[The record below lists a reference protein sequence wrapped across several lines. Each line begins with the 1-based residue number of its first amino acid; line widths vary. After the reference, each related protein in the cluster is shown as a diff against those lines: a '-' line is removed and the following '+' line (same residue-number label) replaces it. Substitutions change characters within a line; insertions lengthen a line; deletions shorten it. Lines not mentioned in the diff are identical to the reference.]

1 MHPYFFPQYIVVKEP
16 DNYTAENVLNHNFS
30 VKLVYNE
37 EDWFHTT
44 SSEGLGLDVGL

>member
-1 MHPYFFPQYIVVKEP
+1 MSSIITFQLSKYEGGY
-16 DNYTAENVLNHNFS
+16 
-30 VKLVYNE
+30 E